1 MSLVD
6 RSRKAIVLAA
16 GTRNLL
22 SDEDTFFGML
32 AQERF
37 RENTPDFI
45 QLVHNHKRF
54 LSKFH
59 ICVFNV
65 KKWFWLL
72 KPFLHTIW
80 IWICKKLTSSTP
92 VSVWRLHHQDQ
103 GKDCQRAKGKYVV
116 EPPDS
121 NLGVCDTESGIRGIF
136 LTPGIWK
143 ARKKAKATR
152 LNQRV
157 SQDPEYKRF
166 QPQNHFLTPTF

>member
-37 RENTPDFI
+37 CENTPDFI

-80 IWICKKLTSSTP
+80 ICKKLTSSTP

-103 GKDCQRAKGKYVV
+103 GKDCQRAKGKNVV

-121 NLGVCDTESGIRGIF
+121 NLGVCDTESAAGIRGYF
-136 LTPGIWK
+136 LPLGSGKQERRPRQPG
-143 ARKKAKATR
+143 
-152 LNQRV
+152 
-157 SQDPEYKRF
+157 
-166 QPQNHFLTPTF
+166 